1 MAIIEFFSSFGYLA
15 GAVAGSILYDIGG
28 FYFPFLIFGSASVLI
43 ALIIKFTFKNDDQI
57 LT

>member
-15 GAVAGSILYDIGG
+15 GAVAGSLLYEIGG

-43 ALIIKFTFKNDDQI
+43 ALIIKFSFKENDQI
-57 LT
+57 IS